1 MIGLQKILRIYTKG
15 DDFAL
20 ERLEVLQFKRQQTK
34 SSKDTIS
41 DRFLVFSAQEFFILI
56 LAFLLGRCSLFS
68 RSFFSCAYVASFK
81 KKDYMYYLA
90 SLFSIFGII
99 SCSDKSSILKY
110 VLSILLITTINHFFD
125 LNLYSKALLC
135 ALSVGSSGSISIF
148 LFSKAPIEFL
158 YLVLEMIGCFWAV
171 IMFERF
177 FDAVYTKKTYAAEQ
191 TVVVVVVLAL
201 SFLGLS
207 NGFDSV
213 LAVRYVLF
221 FILIFAISLFHGMT
235 IATAMGFV
243 VGLLESIN
251 EGTSLEISC
260 AFAFSS
266 LVAGLFK
273 GFGKLGVALGG
284 FCGYVISMFYISSNP
299 TVRVR
304 EILVAAVLFCLFPL
318 ERIVKLQSTDER
330 EVQRMIKEK
339 IFGVASV
346 LENIQQNACSKPAVL
361 ICKDEA
367 KNIVQ
372 SACQKLCLDCSN
384 SNVCWNI
391 DYQRTNHSLNEIKN
405 IILKKGKL
413 SQEDLKEFRF
423 LCEKSKEFVIVIN
436 GFLESLKYSKLV
448 QEASSPKE
456 NVFRTHIEILKDI
469 VIDAAKMAENEAKKD
484 RGTSRE
490 IELELAR
497 FGYEV
502 EKVEYVVYDNYFQI
516 DIDLKDG
523 FKAPKK
529 MEIEEIVK
537 GVVGCGV
544 EIISEVPKIS
554 GGYTVSI
561 IKKPNVQIDY
571 SIYSKSKENI
581 NGDRVCFLQLKNGKF
596 LACISDGMG
605 TGKTASEN
613 SFIVIDA
620 LKKFSSLGFDRKVAI
635 KFINSLLSIKNT
647 EEFASVDIVCIDRF
661 TLLCEF
667 LKAGAMPTFIKR
679 GNEVLTVESN
689 SLPVGIEAESQF
701 DFLTCKLQKGDMIF
715 MFSDGLF
722 ELLGEDGD
730 RILKEF
736 IAKNQFVSTQSCAKQ
751 IFEWAISNSFLI
763 KDDVTI
769 IVLKVGGGLEKRGE

>member
-1 MIGLQKILRIYTKG
+1 MRIYTKG
-15 DDFAL
+15 DDVAL
-20 ERLEVLQFKRQQTK
+20 ERLEVLQFKRQQTERPK
-34 SSKDTIS
+34 NTIS
-41 DRFLVFSAQEFFILI
+41 DRFLVFSAQELFILI

-68 RSFFSCAYVASFK
+68 RSFFSSAYVASFK
-81 KKDYMYYLA
+81 KRDYMYYLA

-158 YLVLEMIGCFWAV
+158 YLVLEMVGCFWAV

-177 FDAVYTKKTYAAEQ
+177 FAAIYPKKAYTADQ

-207 NGFDSV
+207 NSLDSV
-213 LAVRYVLF
+213 LDIENILF
-221 FILIFAISLFHGMT
+221 FILLFAVSLFHGM
-235 IATAMGFV
+235 IMSTAMGFV
-243 VGLLESIN
+243 IGLLESIK
-251 EGTSLEISC
+251 ECRSIEMAC
-260 AFAFSS
+260 VFAFSS
-266 LVAGLFK
+266 LLAGLMK
-273 GFGKLGVALGG
+273 GFGKLGIALGG
-284 FCGYVISMFYISSNP
+284 FCGYIISMFYISSNP
-299 TVRVR
+299 TLRFR
-304 EILVAAVLFCLFPL
+304 EILISAVLFCLFPL
-318 ERIVKLQSTDER
+318 EKIVKLQSTDER

-339 IFGVASV
+339 IFGVASII
-346 LENIQQNACSKPAVL
+346 ENIQQNVCSKPAVL

-372 SACQKLCLDCSN
+372 SACQKLCLDCGN

-391 DYQRTNHSLNEIKN
+391 DYHRTNHSLNEIKN

-423 LCEKSKEFVIVIN
+423 LCEKAKEFEIIIN

-456 NVFRTHIEILKDI
+456 NMFKTHIEILKDI
-469 VIDAAKMAENEAKKD
+469 VIDAASMAENEAKKD
-484 RGTSRE
+484 MGTSRE
-490 IELELAR
+490 IELELVR

-502 EKVEYVVYDNYFQI
+502 EKVDYVGYDHYFQI

-523 FKAPKK
+523 FKAPRK

-537 GVVGCGV
+537 GVVGCSV

-561 IKKPNVQIDY
+561 IKKPNVHIDY

-605 TGKTASEN
+605 TGKD
-613 SFIVIDA
+613 SFGKQ
-620 LKKFSSLGFDRKVAI
+620 LYCDR
-635 KFINSLLSIKNT
+635 
-647 EEFASVDIVCIDRF
+647 C
-661 TLLCEF
+661 
-667 LKAGAMPTFIKR
+667 
-679 GNEVLTVESN
+679 
-689 SLPVGIEAESQF
+689 SQ
-701 DFLTCKLQKGDMIF
+701 K
-715 MFSDGLF
+715 
-722 ELLGEDGD
+722 
-730 RILKEF
+730 IL
-736 IAKNQFVSTQSCAKQ
+736 ITWV
-751 IFEWAISNSFLI
+751 
-763 KDDVTI
+763 
-769 IVLKVGGGLEKRGE
+769 

>member
-1 MIGLQKILRIYTKG
+1 M
-15 DDFAL
+15 

-34 SSKDTIS
+34 NSGDNIS
-41 DRFLVFSAQEFFILI
+41 DRFLVFSAHEIFVLM
-56 LAFLLGRCSLFS
+56 LAFLLGRCNLFS
-68 RSFFSCAYVASFK
+68 KSFFSSAYVASFK
-81 KKDYMYYLA
+81 KKDYLYYLA

-99 SCSDKSSILKY
+99 SCSDKSLVLKY
-110 VLSILLITTINHFFD
+110 VLSILLIITINHFLS
-125 LNLYSKALLC
+125 LNLYSRALLC

-148 LFSKAPIEFL
+148 LYSKPPVEFL

-171 IMFERF
+171 VMFDRFLDSVFSKKVYSTDQTIIM
-177 FDAVYTKKTYAAEQ
+177 
-191 TVVVVVVLAL
+191 VVVLTL

-221 FILIFAISLFHGMT
+221 FILIFSISFFHGMT
-235 IATAMGFV
+235 IATAMGFI
-243 VGLLESIN
+243 VGVLESVY
-251 EGTSLEISC
+251 ERTSLEVSC

-284 FCGYVISMFYISSNP
+284 FCGYIISIFYISSNP
-299 TVRVR
+299 VIRIR
-304 EILVAAVLFCLFPL
+304 EILLATVIFCLFPL
-318 ERIVKLQSTDER
+318 GKIIRMQSAEER

-339 IFGVASV
+339 IFGVASII
-346 LENIQQNACSKPAVL
+346 ENIQQNVYNKPAVL

-372 SACQKLCLDCSN
+372 SACQKLCLDCEN

-391 DYQRTNHSLNEIKN
+391 NYHRTNQSLNEIKN

-413 SQEDLKEFRF
+413 SQDDFKEFKF
-423 LCEKSKEFVIVIN
+423 LCGKYKEFEIVIN
-436 GFLESLKYSKLV
+436 SFLESLKYSKLV
-448 QEASSPKE
+448 QKASSTKD
-456 NVFRTHIEILKDI
+456 NLFKTHMEVLKDI
-469 VIDAAKMAENEAKKD
+469 VINVAKMAEDDAKKD
-484 RGTSRE
+484 IGTSRE

-502 EKVEYVVYDNYFQI
+502 EKVEYLSYDNYFQI
-516 DIDLKDG
+516 DIELKDG

-529 MEIEEIVK
+529 LEIEEIIK
-537 GVVGCGV
+537 GVVGCSV

-554 GGYTVSI
+554 GGYTISI

-635 KFINSLLSIKNT
+635 RFINSLLSIKND
-647 EEFASVDIVCIDRF
+647 EEFASVDVVCIDRY

-667 LKAGAMPTFIKR
+667 LKAGAMPTYIKR
-679 GNEVLTVESN
+679 GNEVLTIESD

-701 DFLTCKLQKGDMIF
+701 DFSTFKLQKGDMIF

-722 ELLGEDGD
+722 EILGEDGD
-730 RILKEF
+730 KILKEF
-736 IAKNQFVSTQSCAKQ
+736 IAKNQFVSTQSSAKQ

-769 IVLKVGGGLEKRGE
+769 IVLRVGGELEKKGE

>member
-1 MIGLQKILRIYTKG
+1 LRICTKG
-15 DDFAL
+15 DDVAL
-20 ERLEVLQFKRQQTK
+20 ERLEVLQFKRDQVKT
-34 SSKDTIS
+34 SRNSIS
-41 DRFLVFSAQEFFILI
+41 DRFLVFGTEQFFVLI

-81 KKDYMYYLA
+81 KRDYMYYLA
-90 SLFSIFGII
+90 SIFSIFGII

-125 LNLYSKALLC
+125 LNLYSKALFC

-177 FDAVYTKKTYAAEQ
+177 FAAIYSKKAYTADQ
-191 TVVVVVVLAL
+191 TVVMVVVLAL

-207 NGFDSV
+207 SGLDS
-213 LAVRYVLF
+213 LLSIQNILF
-221 FILIFAISLFHGMT
+221 FILLFSVSLFHGM
-235 IATAMGFV
+235 IMSTAMGFV
-243 VGLLESIN
+243 IGLLESIK
-251 EGTSLEISC
+251 ECRSIEMAC
-260 AFAFSS
+260 VFAFSS
-266 LVAGLFK
+266 LLAGLMK
-273 GFGKLGVALGG
+273 GFGKFGIALGG
-284 FCGYVISMFYISSNP
+284 FCGYIISMFYISSNP
-299 TVRVR
+299 TLRFR
-304 EILVAAVLFCLFPL
+304 EILISAVLFCLFPL
-318 ERIVKLQSTDER
+318 EKIVKLQSTDER

-346 LENIQQNACSKPAVL
+346 LENIEQNACGKPAVL
-361 ICKDEA
+361 ICKEEA

-372 SACQKLCLDCSN
+372 STCQKLCLDCSN

-391 DYQRTNHSLNEIKN
+391 DYYRINHSLNEIKN
-405 IILKKGKL
+405 MILKKGRVEE
-413 SQEDLKEFRF
+413 EDLKEFKF
-423 LCEKSKEFVIVIN
+423 LCVRWKEFIIVIN

-448 QEASSPKE
+448 QKASSPKE
-456 NVFRTHIEILKDI
+456 NVFKTHIEILKDI
-469 VIDAAKMAENEAKKD
+469 VMDAAKMAENEMKKD
-484 RGTSRE
+484 RGTSKE
-490 IELELAR
+490 IELELVR

-502 EKVEYVVYDNYFQI
+502 EKVDYVVYDHYFQI

-523 FKAPKK
+523 FKAPRK

-537 GVVGCGV
+537 GVVGCDI

-554 GGYTVSI
+554 GGYTISI

-635 KFINSLLSIKNT
+635 KFINSLLSIRNG
-647 EEFASVDIVCIDRF
+647 EQFASVDVVCIDRF
-661 TLLCEF
+661 TIASEF

-679 GNEVLTVESN
+679 GDEVLTVESH
-689 SLPVGIEAESQF
+689 SLPVGIEAETQF
-701 DFLTCKLQKGDMIF
+701 DFSTCKLQKGDMIF

-736 IAKNQFVSTQSCAKQ
+736 IAKNQFVSTQSASKQ
-751 IFEWAISNSFLI
+751 IFEWATSNSFLI

-769 IVLKVGGGLEKRGE
+769 IVLKIGGALEKRSEEKKF

>member
-1 MIGLQKILRIYTKG
+1 M
-15 DDFAL
+15 
-20 ERLEVLQFKRQQTK
+20 ERLEVLQFKRQQTERPK
-34 SSKDTIS
+34 NTIS
-41 DRFLVFSAQEFFILI
+41 DRFLVFSAQELFILI

-68 RSFFSCAYVASFK
+68 RSFFSSAYVASFK
-81 KKDYMYYLA
+81 KRDYMYYLA

-158 YLVLEMIGCFWAV
+158 YLVLEMVGCFWAV

-177 FDAVYTKKTYAAEQ
+177 FAAIYPKKAYTADQ

-207 NGFDSV
+207 NSLDSV
-213 LAVRYVLF
+213 LDIENILF
-221 FILIFAISLFHGMT
+221 FILLFAVSLFHGM
-235 IATAMGFV
+235 IMSTAMGFV
-243 VGLLESIN
+243 IGLLESIK
-251 EGTSLEISC
+251 ECRSIEMAC
-260 AFAFSS
+260 VFAFSS
-266 LVAGLFK
+266 LLAGLMK
-273 GFGKLGVALGG
+273 GFGKLGIALGG
-284 FCGYVISMFYISSNP
+284 FCGYIISMFYISSNP
-299 TVRVR
+299 TLRFR
-304 EILVAAVLFCLFPL
+304 EILISAVLFCLFPL
-318 ERIVKLQSTDER
+318 EKIVKLQSTDER

-339 IFGVASV
+339 IFGVASII
-346 LENIQQNACSKPAVL
+346 ENIQQNVCSKPAVL

-372 SACQKLCLDCSN
+372 SACQKLCLDCGN

-391 DYQRTNHSLNEIKN
+391 DYHRTNHSLNEIKN

-423 LCEKSKEFVIVIN
+423 LCEKAKEFEIIIN

-456 NVFRTHIEILKDI
+456 NMFKTHIEILKDI
-469 VIDAAKMAENEAKKD
+469 VIDAASMAENEAKKD
-484 RGTSRE
+484 MGTSRE
-490 IELELAR
+490 IELELVR

-502 EKVEYVVYDNYFQI
+502 EKVDYVGYDHYFQI

-523 FKAPKK
+523 FKAPRK

-537 GVVGCGV
+537 GVVGCSV

-561 IKKPNVQIDY
+561 IKKPNVHIDY

-620 LKKFSSLGFDRKVAI
+620 LKKFSSLGFDRKIAI
-635 KFINSLLSIKNT
+635 RFINSLLSIKNA
-647 EEFASVDIVCIDRF
+647 EEFASVDVVCIDRF
-661 TLLCEF
+661 TLTCEF

-679 GNEVLTVESN
+679 GSEVLTVESN

-701 DFLTCKLQKGDMIF
+701 DFSTCKLQKGDMIF

-736 IAKNQFVSTQSCAKQ
+736 IAKNQFVSTQSSAKQ

>member
-1 MIGLQKILRIYTKG
+1 M
-15 DDFAL
+15 
-20 ERLEVLQFKRQQTK
+20 
-34 SSKDTIS
+34 
-41 DRFLVFSAQEFFILI
+41 
-56 LAFLLGRCSLFS
+56 
-68 RSFFSCAYVASFK
+68 
-81 KKDYMYYLA
+81 
-90 SLFSIFGII
+90 
-99 SCSDKSSILKY
+99 
-110 VLSILLITTINHFFD
+110 
-125 LNLYSKALLC
+125 
-135 ALSVGSSGSISIF
+135 SVGSSGSISIF

-158 YLVLEMIGCFWAV
+158 YLVLEMVGCFWAV

-177 FDAVYTKKTYAAEQ
+177 FAAIYPKKAYTADQ

-207 NGFDSV
+207 NSLDSV
-213 LAVRYVLF
+213 LDIENILF
-221 FILIFAISLFHGMT
+221 FILLFAVSLFHGM
-235 IATAMGFV
+235 IMSTAMGFV
-243 VGLLESIN
+243 IGLLESIK
-251 EGTSLEISC
+251 ECRSIEMAC
-260 AFAFSS
+260 VFAFSS
-266 LVAGLFK
+266 LLAGLMK
-273 GFGKLGVALGG
+273 GFGKLGIALGG
-284 FCGYVISMFYISSNP
+284 FCGYIISMFYISSNP
-299 TVRVR
+299 TLRFR
-304 EILVAAVLFCLFPL
+304 EILISAVLFCLFPL
-318 ERIVKLQSTDER
+318 EKIVKLQSTDER

-339 IFGVASV
+339 IFGVASII
-346 LENIQQNACSKPAVL
+346 ENIQQNVCSKPAVL

-372 SACQKLCLDCSN
+372 SACQKLCLDCGN

-391 DYQRTNHSLNEIKN
+391 DYHRTNHSLNEIKN

-423 LCEKSKEFVIVIN
+423 LCEKAKEFEIIIN

-456 NVFRTHIEILKDI
+456 NMFKTHIEILKDI
-469 VIDAAKMAENEAKKD
+469 VIDAASMAENEAKKD
-484 RGTSRE
+484 MGTSRE
-490 IELELAR
+490 IELELVR

-502 EKVEYVVYDNYFQI
+502 EKVDYVGYDHYFQI

-523 FKAPKK
+523 FKAPRK

-537 GVVGCGV
+537 GVVGCSV

-561 IKKPNVQIDY
+561 IKKPNVHIDY

-620 LKKFSSLGFDRKVAI
+620 LKKFSSLGFDRKIAI
-635 KFINSLLSIKNT
+635 RFINSLLSIKNA
-647 EEFASVDIVCIDRF
+647 EEFASVDVVCIDRF
-661 TLLCEF
+661 TLTCEF

-679 GNEVLTVESN
+679 GSEVLTVESN

-701 DFLTCKLQKGDMIF
+701 DFSTCKLQKGDMIF

-736 IAKNQFVSTQSCAKQ
+736 IAKNQFVSTQSSAKQ

>member
-1 MIGLQKILRIYTKG
+1 MEK
-15 DDFAL
+15 
-20 ERLEVLQFKRQQTK
+20 LEVLQFKRQQAK

-41 DRFLVFSAQEFFILI
+41 NRFLVFSRKEFLILI

-68 RSFFSCAYVASFK
+68 RSLFSCAYVASFK
-81 KKDYMYYLA
+81 KKDYVYYLA

-99 SCSDKSSILKY
+99 SCSDKNSVLKY
-110 VLSILLITTINHFFD
+110 VLPILLITTINHFFD

-135 ALSVGSSGSISIF
+135 ALSVGTSGGISIF
-148 LFSKAPIEFL
+148 LFSKPPVEFL
-158 YLVLEMIGCFWAV
+158 YLVLEMIACFWAV

-177 FDAVYTKKTYAAEQ
+177 FDAVYSQKTYAAEQ
-191 TVVVVVVLAL
+191 TVIVVIVLTL

-207 NGFDSV
+207 NSFDSV
-213 LAVRYVLF
+213 LALRYVLF
-221 FILIFAISLFHGMT
+221 FILIFTVSLFHGMT
-235 IATAMGFV
+235 VATAMGFV
-243 VGLLESIN
+243 VGILESVK
-251 EGTSLEISC
+251 EGSNLEISC
-260 AFAFSS
+260 IFAFSS

-273 GFGKLGVALGG
+273 GFGKLGVAIGG

-299 TVRVR
+299 TIRIR
-304 EILVAAVLFCLFPL
+304 EILVACALFCLFPL
-318 ERIVKLQSTDER
+318 EEIIKLRNTDER
-330 EVQRMIKEK
+330 VVQRMIKEK

-346 LENIQQNACSKPAVL
+346 LENIQQNACSRPAVL
-361 ICKDEA
+361 ICKEEA

-413 SQEDLKEFRF
+413 SEEDLKEFRF
-423 LCEKSKEFVIVIN
+423 LCEKSKEFVMVIN
-436 GFLESLKYSKLV
+436 GLLESLKYSKLV

-456 NVFRTHIEILKDI
+456 NVFKTHIEILKDI
-469 VIDAAKMAENEAKKD
+469 IIDAARIAENEAKKD
-484 RGTSRE
+484 TGASRE

-502 EKVEYVVYDNYFQI
+502 EKVEFVVYDNYFQI
-516 DIDLKDG
+516 DIDLRDG

-537 GVVGCGV
+537 GVVGCSV

-554 GGYTVSI
+554 GGYIVSI
-561 IKKPNVQIDY
+561 IKKPDVQIDY
-571 SIYSKSKENI
+571 SVFSKSKENI

-605 TGKTASEN
+605 TGKTASES

-620 LKKFSSLGFDRKVAI
+620 LKKFSSLGFDRKDAI
-635 KFINSLLSIKNT
+635 KFINSLLSIKNA

-679 GNEVLTVESN
+679 GNDVLTVESN

-736 IAKNQFVSTQSCAKQ
+736 IAKNQFVSTQSSAKQ
-751 IFEWAISNSFLI
+751 IFEWAISNSFLV